1 MYTSNEAISKRINNI
16 MYELGIN
23 QNQMAKM
30 LNITQPAVSKYL
42 KGRVPPPFILLHL
55 AKLSG
60 KSIEWILTGDTKFT
74 SHLSIVSEK
83 STQYK
88 DDKTIEEKIKLLPN
102 EIRKNIESLIDSIL
116 NKNNTFPI

>member
-1 MYTSNEAISKRINNI
+1 MYSSNEMISKRINNI
-16 MYELGIN
+16 MFDLGIN

-60 KSIEWILTGDTKFT
+60 KSIEWILTGETESFIPAIT
-74 SHLSIVSEK
+74 VSEK
-83 STQYK
+83 SAQYSTSK
-88 DDKTIEEKIKLLPN
+88 TLEDKFSSMPN
-102 EIRKNIESLIDSIL
+102 EIQKNIEILIDSIL
-116 NKNNTFPI
+116 ENLISK